1 METPKLG
8 VASILYLFFI
18 IQKRIYSERVER
30 NQMISFDPLRTLGK
44 NSKFAL
50 TLKSQKTQ
58 KHGEINSLNYILK
71 L

>member
-1 METPKLG
+1 MSSTDFWNCTIHCRYVIILWEG
-8 VASILYLFFI
+8 VQITWTN
-18 IQKRIYSERVER
+18 EGEWG
-30 NQMISFDPLRTLGK
+30 TLGK

-58 KHGEINSLNYILK
+58 KHGEITSLNYILK